1 MSREAWRIL
10 IVDDSPALRAFIR
23 RALEISGIDTSRS
36 RQAANGEE
44 ALAQLDREPADLIL
58 TDVNM
63 PVLDGEGFLRRLR
76 QLPAHA
82 RTPVIVVSTD
92 ATHRRVEDLLALGA
106 KGYITKPFAPER
118 LRTELERVLGA
129 APSGGGQACERT

>member
-1 MSREAWRIL
+1 MSGETSARAVWRIL
-10 IVDDSPALRAFIR
+10 IVDDSPALRSFIK
-23 RALEISGIDTSRS
+23 RAMEISGIDTSRC
-36 RQAANGEE
+36 RQAGNGAE
-44 ALAQLDREPADLIL
+44 ALAQLEQEPADLIL

-63 PVLDGEGFLRRLR
+63 PVLDGEGFLKRLR

-82 RTPVIVVSTD
+82 GTPVIVVSTD

-118 LRTELERVLGA
+118 LRAELERVLGA
-129 APSGGGQACERT
+129 EPAGGG